1 MLTDINIW
9 AVLAAGLSAFL
20 LGGIWYSPLLFV
32 NTWCKEAGVVC
43 GEPKKGEPKK
53 GHKPLVF
60 IFAIIL
66 SIIAAYAFA
75 KFLGPVPSL
84 KYAVIWGFITGA
96 CFVATSFGINYLFA
110 GRSMKLFLIDAGYD
124 ILQFTLYGVIL
135 GLWH

>member
-1 MLTDINIW
+1 MIMLTNINIW

-32 NTWCKEAGVVC
+32 KTWCKEAGVAYP
-43 GEPKKGEPKK
+43 EPGSKK
-53 GHKPLVF
+53 GHGPVVF
-60 IFAIIL
+60 IIAISL
-66 SIIAAYAFA
+66 SIVAAFAFA
-75 KFLGPVPSL
+75 KFLGPAPAFNF
-84 KYAVIWGFITGA
+84 AVLRGFIIGA

-110 GRSMKLFLIDAGYD
+110 QKSMKLFLIDGVYH